1 MGKDKQFLD
10 MIRFYIFVIFLYVFE
25 FVKVCYQG
33 SQVLI
38 IIGNYYELEINGLLM
53 EFYICILLDFLSL
66 VSKSFVYFVK

>member
-53 EFYICILLDFLSL
+53 EFYILLDFLSL
-66 VSKSFVYFVK
+66 VSKSFVDFVK